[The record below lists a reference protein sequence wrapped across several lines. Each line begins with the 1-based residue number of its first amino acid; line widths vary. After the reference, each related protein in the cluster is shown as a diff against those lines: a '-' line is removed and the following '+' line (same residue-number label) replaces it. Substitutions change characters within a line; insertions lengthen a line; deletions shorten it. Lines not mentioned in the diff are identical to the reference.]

1 MTNGL
6 GDWSP
11 AQLLGSDTEWEA
23 HPFADGLERRV
34 LLTKRDHGADVSIF
48 MFRVKRGSQPLDVPE
63 HVHDDA
69 DDISYMLMGSAEVEI
84 EGVVQTI
91 ASGDFLRVPKGKRH
105 RVFNI
110 SPDFASINVFS
121 PGTL

>member
-1 MTNGL
+1 MI
-6 GDWSP
+6 SP
-11 AQLLGSDTEWEA
+11 ALLLGSDAEWEP

-34 LLTKRDHGADVSIF
+34 LLTKRDQGADVSIF

-69 DDISYMLMGSAEVEI
+69 DDISYLLVGSADVEI
-84 EGVVQTI
+84 EGEVQTMT
-91 ASGDFLRVPKGKRH
+91 SGSFLRVPKGKRH

-110 SPDFASINVFS
+110 SPDFAAINIFS
-121 PGTL
+121 PATL